1 MIQPDFFH
9 TPHTHTLTLTSLPFP
24 LPCLLYHA
32 YAHPLATCH
41 WWKHESVLHFRC
53 NILPHFVVT
62 VTLVKTPQVEL
73 NSGSEK
79 QSHSERMG
87 NNFMRE
93 IRWVLTLAT
102 ALLGRRDREREVR
115 CVHLEWWISC
125 ALRRLNLKTASP
137 KNVQETP
144 NPLSLGLLWN
154 SGRLPDLENKKYNMP
169 VRSEFHINT
178 CIFFSV

>member
-1 MIQPDFFH
+1 MFQPDFSTPH
-9 TPHTHTLTLTSLPFP
+9 THTHTHTLTLTLISLPFP

-41 WWKHESVLHFRC
+41 WWKYESVVRC
-53 NILPHFVVT
+53 NILSRFVAT

-79 QSHSERMG
+79 ESHSERMG
-87 NNFMRE
+87 NNLMRE
-93 IRWVLTLAT
+93 IRWVLTLGT
-102 ALLGRRDREREVR
+102 ALLGRRDKEREVG

-125 ALRRLNLKTASP
+125 ALRRLNLRTASP
-137 KNVQETP
+137 KNIQEPP

-154 SGRLPDLENKKYNMP
+154 CGRFPDLENK
-169 VRSEFHINT
+169 NT
-178 CIFFSV
+178 RCQSDWNFT